1 MILVHRNA
9 TEEEILERVRDW
21 VEGIACGEVEEAF
34 RVLTEGVSDRWQ
46 PRHLEYILSTYRSG
60 LYPGETE
67 FRITSWKTARTEG
80 RQPVREVTWYEP
92 NPSFLAVIEHD
103 VPLNG
108 RWSDLQ
114 AVFILV
120 EREDSDHQLLW
131 LEDIEQEGRSVRSR
145 G

>member
-1 MILVHRNA
+1 MILVPWNA

-34 RVLTEGVSDRWQ
+34 RLLTEGVEDRWQ
-46 PRHLEYILSTYRSG
+46 PRHLQYILSSYRSD

-80 RQPVREVTWYEP
+80 REPARNVTWYEP
-92 NPSFLAVIEHD
+92 NPSFLAVIEYD

-114 AVFILV
+114 AVFILY
-120 EREDSDHQLLW
+120 EREDSEDRLLW
-131 LEDIEQEGRSVRSR
+131 LEDIEQDWRSADF